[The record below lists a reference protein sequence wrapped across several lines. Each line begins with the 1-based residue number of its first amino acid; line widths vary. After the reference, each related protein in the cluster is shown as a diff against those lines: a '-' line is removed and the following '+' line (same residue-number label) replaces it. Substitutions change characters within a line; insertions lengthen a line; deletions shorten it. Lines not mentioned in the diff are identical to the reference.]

1 MIKARHKPFYDWFFK
16 WYSRVMLHFYFRE
29 MEIHSDVEDD
39 GNAVLVI
46 GNHFSWW
53 DGFIMVGVNN
63 RLWQRYFNVMM
74 LEEQLQN
81 RMFLNKA
88 GAFSIKK
95 GDRSLI
101 ESLTYAGELLSDS
114 QNLVLMFPQGEIQ
127 TKYTRRFEFEKGVE
141 TILKKSQGKPQVVFS
156 AALIDYFSWKQPRLD
171 VYLQKFSYETIPST
185 PELQDAYNRFFEEA
199 VQQNN
204 VDR

>member
-1 MIKARHKPFYDWFFK
+1 MIKARHKTFYDWFFK
-16 WYSRVMLHFYFRE
+16 WYSRVMLRIHFRE
-29 MEIHSDVEDD
+29 MEVRGDAEDD
-39 GNAVLVI
+39 GNPILVI

-53 DGFIMVGVNN
+53 DGFIMVEVNN
-63 RLWQRYFNVMM
+63 RLWKRYFNVMM

-95 GDRSLI
+95 GDRSLV
-101 ESLTYAGELLSDS
+101 ESLNYAGDLLSDS

-127 TKYTRRFEFEKGVE
+127 TKYTRKFEFEKGVE
-141 TILKKSQGKPQVVFS
+141 TILKRSQGRPQVILS

-171 VYLQKFSYETIPST
+171 VYLKKFNYDTIPST
-185 PELQDAYNRFFEEA
+185 PELQDAYNSFFEEA
-199 VQQNN
+199 VQKNN

>member
-1 MIKARHKPFYDWFFK
+1 
-16 WYSRVMLHFYFRE
+16 MLHFHFRE
-29 MEIHSDVEDD
+29 MEIHGNVADD

-53 DGFIMVGVNN
+53 DGFIMVEVNN
-63 RLWQRYFNVMM
+63 RLWRRRFNVMM

-95 GDRSLI
+95 GDRSLV
-101 ESLTYAGELLSDS
+101 ESLTYAGELLSDTK
-114 QNLVLMFPQGEIQ
+114 NLVLMFPQGEIQ
-127 TKYTRRFEFEKGVE
+127 TKYTSKFHFEKGVE
-141 TILKKSQGKPQVVFS
+141 MILKKAAGHPQIIFS
-156 AALIDYFSWKQPRLD
+156 AALIDYFSWKKPRLD

-185 PELQDAYNRFFEEA
+185 PELQDAYNNFFAEA